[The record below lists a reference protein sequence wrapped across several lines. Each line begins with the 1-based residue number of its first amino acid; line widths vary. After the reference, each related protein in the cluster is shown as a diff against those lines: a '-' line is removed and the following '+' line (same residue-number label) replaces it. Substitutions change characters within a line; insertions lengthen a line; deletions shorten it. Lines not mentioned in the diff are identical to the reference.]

1 MAEKP
6 ADDKQTGACVRR
18 RIAQLATLVDQGLLK
33 TPDDQNGDEASDE
46 VTVTAVRS
54 PPPQAGQWRFSETG
68 TRQLVAGGDD
78 RSLFRMVSLPPR
90 YWRLCIRDDQLTAM
104 LAAMLREDRYRTA
117 ASPCGWTV
125 TPRADH
131 FEGTQRCTLRN
142 ALLRGELT
150 GSNDATSLSAAK
162 ETRITS
168 LNNASRLGDHDP
180 HDASMPSSG

>member
-1 MAEKP
+1 
-6 ADDKQTGACVRR
+6 
-18 RIAQLATLVDQGLLK
+18 
-33 TPDDQNGDEASDE
+33 
-46 VTVTAVRS
+46 
-54 PPPQAGQWRFSETG
+54 
-68 TRQLVAGGDD
+68 
-78 RSLFRMVSLPPR
+78 MVSLPPR

-180 HDASMPSSG
+180 HDASVPSPGESAMDRGDGSGASRGDPSLGPPAFIESTVVEGYRIGTC